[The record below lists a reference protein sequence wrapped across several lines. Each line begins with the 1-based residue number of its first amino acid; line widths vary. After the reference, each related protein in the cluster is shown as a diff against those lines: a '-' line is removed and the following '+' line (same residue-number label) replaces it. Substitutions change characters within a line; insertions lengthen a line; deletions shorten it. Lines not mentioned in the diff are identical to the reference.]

1 MPNPVL
7 PPLPNAPSSGF
18 LVTFSPAQWT
28 WIVQAFQTIHTDNE
42 AVAEALGPL
51 TQSLEG
57 LLQAMSALTDEVAAL
72 KTNVADLAT
81 RISSEISDLA
91 AAVAALGSVSPEVT
105 DAIAAIHATNAQL
118 VALSGSLTADDQPA
132 PPSA

>member
-1 MPNPVL
+1 MPDPVL
-7 PPLPNAPSSGF
+7 PALPYMPI
-18 LVTFSPAQWT
+18 SPHEWT
-28 WIVQAFQTIHTDNE
+28 VL
-42 AVAEALGPL
+42 ALRTL
-51 TQSLEG
+51 INRQEETNTL
-57 LLQAMSALTDEVAAL
+57 MSALTDEVAAL

-132 PPSA
+132 PPSV